1 MPMIL
6 PRFRRGLNFWAHL
19 TMQISR
25 QDKSRVMGLDE
36 KSMKFAK
43 VTQWVKVPPNQSLA
57 NRLVVNPAGKS
68 GNGSPK
74 PGGARVQAV

>member
-1 MPMIL
+1 MHPKAPANKTNLASRKAQNVGI
-6 PRFRRGLNFWAHL
+6 RR
-19 TMQISR
+19 
-25 QDKSRVMGLDE
+25 KP
-36 KSMKFAK
+36 MKFVD
-43 VTQWVKVPPNQSLA
+43 VTQWVKVPPNKSLA